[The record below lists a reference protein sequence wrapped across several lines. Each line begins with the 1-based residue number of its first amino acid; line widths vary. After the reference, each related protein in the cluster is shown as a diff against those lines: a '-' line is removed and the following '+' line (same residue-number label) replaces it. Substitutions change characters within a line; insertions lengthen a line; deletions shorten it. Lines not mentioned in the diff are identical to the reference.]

1 MLDGS
6 TDDEMEAKAL
16 INANELVDIYSGS
29 WGPNDD
35 GLLVDGPGM
44 MGQMALEIGAT
55 MVIEKYIK
63 SMKLYT

>member
-1 MLDGS
+1 MLDGN

-35 GLLVDGPGM
+35 GHLVDGPGM

-63 SMKLYT
+63 PIKL